1 MAYGDVTPFSAIYA
15 IFKKLADDYILNS
28 LYDSS
33 EANYNKYVL
42 PWLILSIVDFAPFCT
57 QDLEDVDMTR
67 GQFNF
72 TMTLENIAMLAF
84 IMQKYWM
91 TNKTQNLLQMTNVVQ
106 DKDFTRHSESQNI
119 TTKEAVLNDIY
130 ERVSQR
136 LMEYKY
142 KVFNAT
148 WQTFVD
154 ELMS

>member
-1 MAYGDVTPFSAIYA
+1 MAYGDVTSFSVIYA
-15 IFKKLADDYILNS
+15 IFKKLVDDYILNS

-33 EANYNKYVL
+33 ETKYNTYVL
-42 PWLILSIVDFAPFCT
+42 PWLLLSIVDFTPYCT
-57 QDLEDVDMTR
+57 QDLTDVDLTR

-72 TMTLENIAMLAF
+72 AMTLENISMLAF

-91 TNKTQNLLQMTNVVQ
+91 TNKTQNLLQMSNVVQ

-119 TTKEAVLNDIY
+119 STKENVLNDIY

-136 LMEYKY
+136 LMDYKNRT
-142 KVFNAT
+142 FD
-148 WQTFVD
+148 WQKFID